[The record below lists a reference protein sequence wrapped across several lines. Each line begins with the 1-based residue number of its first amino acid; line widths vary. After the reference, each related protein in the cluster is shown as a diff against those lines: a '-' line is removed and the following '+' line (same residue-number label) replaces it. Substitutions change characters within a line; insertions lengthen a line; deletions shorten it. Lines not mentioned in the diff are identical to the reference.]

1 MTLNI
6 WFSIILILSIFILY
20 YVYNLKK

>member
-1 MTLNI
+1 MTLNL